1 MDTHHEPHRHHP
13 VSERISETAGGV
25 AGGAAGATLG
35 LLAGPLGAIVGAIAG
50 AVGGWWAGHTIAE
63 AAAEVTP
70 DDDEHFRA
78 HYAASASRGRQ
89 RRYEHA
95 RPAYHAGYLAAR
107 NPANAGRDFDE
118 AEEDFRRG
126 WSLDLAE
133 QHGEWT
139 SVRDFARAGYERGAK
154 RRADDGGQGSR
165 GRDLPGPG
173 PESGPGPVHAQ
184 SDPS

>member
-35 LLAGPLGAIVGAIAG
+35 LLAGPLGAIVGALAG

-63 AAAEVTP
+63 AAADVTP

-78 HYAASASRGRQ
+78 HYATSPRRGAGRQ
-89 RRYEHA
+89 YDAA

-107 NPANAGRDFDE
+107 NPAYTGRDFDDVE
-118 AEEDFRRG
+118 DDFRRG
-126 WSLDLAE
+126 WTLDLAE

-139 SVRDFARAGYERGAK
+139 SVRDFARAGYERGADRGAQRGAE
-154 RRADDGGQGSR
+154 RRR
-165 GRDLPGPG
+165 
-173 PESGPGPVHAQ
+173 
-184 SDPS
+184 PS